1 MTEEKLDDRKVQKSV
16 VLRLRLPAFLRG
28 RTNALA
34 RTASPVEI
42 MAPSGG
48 QARISLP
55 TASRSTR
62 PSFYLLSFIGIVLLP
77 ALLASFYLL
86 FWASDIY
93 VAEARFAV
101 RKAALGQLPS
111 DKASSAASALTAA
124 AGGGISVGGMAEQ
137 EAHIVAN
144 YLRSRAAIEDI
155 QEELNIIEIFQ
166 RPGVDF
172 WARLERDPSKEDL
185 VRYWNSMIF
194 TYVDGPSGVV
204 TVAAKAFRA
213 EDARQ
218 LVEAFIRSSER
229 LANQLSERARRDA
242 MQKSEGE
249 VRRTE
254 AMVRQALADLRQ
266 YRDEEGFITPLMEA
280 TSTTKLLAET
290 MSERIKLQNDYFV
303 AARAL
308 SLDAPSVQSLRTRL
322 EGLDAQIEKLKDQL
336 TNRSGDTRS
345 VSASLVKFE
354 ELELRRVF
362 AEKMYSLAQEAL
374 ERARLRAEQ
383 QAIYV
388 SVFVP
393 PYLPQEAQYPE
404 RYSLSVIIFVGLLLT
419 WGVGALMVAAVEDHQ
434 L

>member
-1 MTEEKLDDRKVQKSV
+1 MTEEKLDDRQVQKALVS
-16 VLRLRLPAFLRG
+16 RLRLPAFLRG
-28 RTNALA
+28 RGDVRSSST
-34 RTASPVEI
+34 VEI
-42 MAPSGG
+42 VAPGPGAGRMA
-48 QARISLP
+48 LP
-55 TASRSTR
+55 TARPRTR
-62 PSFYLLSFIGIVLLP
+62 PSFYLLSFIGLVLLP
-77 ALLASFYLL
+77 ALLATIYLFFL
-86 FWASDIY
+86 ASDIY

-101 RKAALGQLPS
+101 RKATIAQLPGE
-111 DKASSAASALTAA
+111 KAASAASALT
-124 AGGGISVGGMAEQ
+124 GGGGGGGMADQ

-155 QEELNIIEIFQ
+155 QKELNIVEIFQ

-172 WARLERDPSKEDL
+172 WARLKRDPSKEDL
-185 VRYWNSMIF
+185 VDYWNSMIF

-204 TVAAKAFRA
+204 TVAAKAFRPD
-213 EDARQ
+213 DAKQ

-242 MQKSEGE
+242 MQKSEAE

-254 AMVRQALADLRQ
+254 GMVRQTLADLRQ
-266 YRDEEGFITPLMEA
+266 YRDQEGFITPLMEA

-308 SLDAPSVQSLRTRL
+308 SPDAPSVQSLKSRL
-322 EGLDAQIEKLKDQL
+322 EGLDAQIEKLKGQL

-362 AEKMYSLAQEAL
+362 AEKMYSMAQDAL

-393 PYLPQEAQYPE
+393 PYLPQEAQYPK
-404 RYSLSVIIFVGLLLT
+404 RYSMSAILFIGLLLV
-419 WGVGALMVAAVEDHQ
+419 WGVIALTVASVEDHK

>member
-1 MTEEKLDDRKVQKSV
+1 MTEEKLDDRQVQKALVS
-16 VLRLRLPAFLRG
+16 RLRLPAFLRG
-28 RTNALA
+28 RSDV
-34 RTASPVEI
+34 RTSSTVEI
-42 MAPSGG
+42 VAPGAPRMALPVAA
-48 QARISLP
+48 AR
-55 TASRSTR
+55 TR
-62 PSFYLLSFIGIVLLP
+62 PSFYLLSFVGLVLLP
-77 ALLASFYLL
+77 ALLATIYLL

-101 RKAALGQLPS
+101 RKATIASAPG
-111 DKASSAASALTAA
+111 DKAASAATALSGGI
-124 AGGGISVGGMAEQ
+124 GGGAATGGMADQ

-155 QEELNIIEIFQ
+155 QKELNIIDIFR

-172 WARLERDPSKEDL
+172 WARLKRDASKEDL
-185 VRYWNSMIF
+185 VDYWNSMVF

-204 TVAAKAFRA
+204 TVAAKAFRPD
-213 EDARQ
+213 DAKQ

-242 MQKSEGE
+242 MQKSEAE

-254 AMVRQALADLRQ
+254 GMVRQALADLRQ
-266 YRDEEGFITPLMEA
+266 YRDQEGFITPLMEA

-308 SLDAPSVQSLRTRL
+308 SPDAPSVQGLKSRL
-322 EGLDAQIEKLKDQL
+322 EGLDAQIEKLKSQL

-362 AEKMYSLAQEAL
+362 AEKMYSMAQDSL

-393 PYLPQEAQYPE
+393 PYLPQEAQYPK
-404 RYSLSVIIFVGLLLT
+404 RYSMSLIVFLGLLMT
-419 WGVGALMVAAVEDHQ
+419 WGVCALVSAAVEDHK